1 MDKLTA
7 ILASVQ
13 GKRVY
18 LDTNVFIY
26 FLDKH
31 DLYFDVVLP
40 FFQLFNEGLSFAYTG
55 DAAVTETLYKPYEL
69 NDSIR
74 VNEFKAFF
82 ADDELLTVLP
92 HSTKIFELTAEI
104 APKYKM
110 KLIDALHYSTAIYS
124 GCQFILTNDKG
135 FISSEHIEVIRIKD
149 LLNT

>member
-1 MDKLTA
+1 MNCRVTA
-7 ILASVQ
+7 
-13 GKRVY
+13 
-18 LDTNVFIY
+18 
-26 FLDKH
+26 
-31 DLYFDVVLP
+31 LYPRPKGARFYSDFD
-40 FFQLFNEGLSFAYTG
+40 
-55 DAAVTETLYKPYEL
+55 KPYEL

-74 VNEFKAFF
+74 INQFKAFF

-92 HSTKIFELTAEI
+92 QSTKIFELTAEI